1 MDLNDYQSKARITA
15 RYPVSQGLVYCALGL
30 CGESGEVAD
39 KLKRVYRDHGGDLEA
54 ARESIGR
61 ELGDVLWYVANLAH
75 ELGFTLEQVASM
87 NVEKLRSRTERG
99 VLHGEGDDR

>member
-1 MDLNDYQSKARITA
+1 MDLNEYQLEARSTA
-15 RYPVSQGLVYCALGL
+15 RYPVSQGLMYCALGL

-54 ARESIGR
+54 LRESMAK

-75 ELGFTLEQVASM
+75 ELGYTLEQVASM
-87 NVEKLRSRTERG
+87 NVEKLRSRAERG
-99 VLHGEGDDR
+99 AIHGEGDDR